1 MEDFQ
6 HKIKICPEN
15 NTNEVIVEFPATGK
29 ICSAT
34 IKNRA
39 YHDETNALINRTI
52 FKLVY
57 QTYIECMQE
66 TINHMQETVKA
77 QVREILKQKNI

>member
-15 NTNEVIVEFPATGK
+15 NTIEVIVEFPATGK

-39 YHDETNALINRTI
+39 YQDETNALINGAI
-52 FKLVY
+52 YKLVY
-57 QTYIECMQE
+57 HAYIECMQE
-66 TINHMQETVKA
+66 SSKGSSTG
-77 QVREILKQKNI
+77 